1 MAKQEITLKGL
12 DGHEDH
18 LVYNSANGQVSNS
31 LEECARSLFPQEGE
45 TTPRLRFQGFEG
57 EWVSTKLCE
66 ISRKVTTK
74 NTDLKYKTT
83 LTNSAEFGII
93 NQLDFFDHDISNGDN
108 IRGYFVVEP
117 DDFVYNPRI
126 SVTAPVGPINRN
138 QLGYAGVMSPLY
150 YVFRVEG
157 IDLDYLSYYF
167 KTKLWHK
174 FMYDNGNSGARFD
187 RFSISDE
194 VFGQMPILH
203 PTDIEEQKAIAAF
216 FHRLDS
222 QIALRKNQYERLL
235 QVKSACLESMFPRG
249 TEIAPPIRFNG
260 FEEEWVVV
268 PLSDCLMV
276 NKERNINGMY
286 TKNDVL
292 SVSDDFGVVNQ
303 IELLGRS
310 FAGKSVANYR
320 VLKHGEIVY
329 TKSPLKIKPFGIIKV
344 NEGKD
349 GIVSTLYAVYTAKEG
364 VSPQFINYY
373 FAPSHRMNSYIHP
386 LVNKGAKND
395 MKVSDENVLKGNI
408 CIPSSLDEQKCIA
421 SFFEKLDSHISTE
434 QQRLERLKQ
443 MKSACLRSMF
453 PQNGGGGG
461 NLPLIRFNG
470 YVNDWTLMKFSDMA
484 QRVST
489 YDLSND
495 LPCVEF
501 EDIIAGEG
509 VLNKDIYMKSVK
521 KRGIQFKENDVL
533 FGKLRPYLKNIL
545 LADFQGIAV
554 GDFWVLR
561 NTESV
566 DPYFLYVLV
575 SSEGFMKVANIS
587 SGSKMPRADW
597 NLVSNS
603 VFSVPPSIEEQ
614 RQIASFFRSLDKK
627 ILLQTQHIEKLKQMK
642 TACLDKMIA

>member
-453 PQNGGGGG
+453 PQNGGG

>member
-453 PQNGGGGG
+453 PQNGGGG

>member
-18 LVYNSANGQVSNS
+18 LVYDAANGQVGDS

-66 ISRKVTTK
+66 ISKKVTTK
-74 NTDLKYKTT
+74 NTDLKYKIT

-203 PTDIEEQKAIAAF
+203 PSDIEEQKAIAAF

-260 FEEEWVVV
+260 FEDEWIVV

-320 VLKHGEIVY
+320 VLKHGDIVY

-408 CIPSSLDEQKCIA
+408 CIPSSLDEQNCIA

-434 QQRLERLKQ
+434 QLRLERLKQ

-453 PQNGGGGG
+453 PQNGGV
-461 NLPLIRFNG
+461 I
-470 YVNDWTLMKFSDMA
+470 SD
-484 QRVST
+484 
-489 YDLSND
+489 L
-495 LPCVEF
+495 
-501 EDIIAGEG
+501 
-509 VLNKDIYMKSVK
+509 
-521 KRGIQFKENDVL
+521 
-533 FGKLRPYLKNIL
+533 
-545 LADFQGIAV
+545 
-554 GDFWVLR
+554 
-561 NTESV
+561 
-566 DPYFLYVLV
+566 
-575 SSEGFMKVANIS
+575 
-587 SGSKMPRADW
+587 
-597 NLVSNS
+597 
-603 VFSVPPSIEEQ
+603 
-614 RQIASFFRSLDKK
+614 
-627 ILLQTQHIEKLKQMK
+627 
-642 TACLDKMIA
+642 